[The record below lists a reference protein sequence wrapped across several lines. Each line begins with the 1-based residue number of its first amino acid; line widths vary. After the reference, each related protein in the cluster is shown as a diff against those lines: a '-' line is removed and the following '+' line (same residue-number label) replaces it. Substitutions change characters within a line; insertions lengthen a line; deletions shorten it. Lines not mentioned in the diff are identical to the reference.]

1 MKMARRLI
9 GNVSWAALAIAL
21 ILALAACGGTA
32 DDAPQAT
39 QSSPPLA
46 ASEPTATSI
55 AASPPPTAAPTLTAV
70 VAPSVITT
78 PTATAVAQDTAGT
91 STGATATIDGNA
103 DAARLSERAMPLLSE
118 FVADY
123 SPRQSGTAGELAA
136 AEFIRAYMEN
146 LGYETV
152 LQPLEVEHIPWD
164 EPFVTLAGEG
174 KPDFFS
180 IPLANT
186 GYGDV
191 TAPVVHVGRAFEE
204 DIPDEGLQGV
214 IVLVERGEI
223 TFEEKVN
230 RVADAG
236 AVAAI
241 IYNNERE
248 NFRGALQSDGRIPAV
263 SLSREQGRELLRL
276 LDDEPGIQA
285 RVKVEPV
292 LLDSQNVIAELDD
305 QPADCGVVVL
315 GGHYDSVANT
325 QAAGDNGTG
334 VVSLLLMAE
343 ELARGNDGE
352 EPLSYAVRFVFFG
365 VEEIGIYGSEHYVD
379 ALDEAGRAE
388 IIAMLNFDAMG
399 QGDATVQGSAQLA
412 DMATSVA
419 TAAGISLNRVQDTRG
434 FGSDHAPFINAGI
447 PALFFF
453 GDDFSIINSLD
464 DVLEEVDPS
473 IMGAHMVV
481 ALEMLQ
487 EFECKPQG

>member
-1 MKMARRLI
+1 MKTARRLI

-21 ILALAACGGTA
+21 ILALAACGDAA
-32 DDAPQAT
+32 DDAPQSA
-39 QSSPPLA
+39 QSSPPAA
-46 ASEPTATSI
+46 ASEQVAQQTVT
-55 AASPPPTAAPTLTAV
+55 PPPLTAAPTLTAV
-70 VAPSVITT
+70 IAPSIVTT
-78 PTATAVAQDTAGT
+78 PTATVAVQDTPGT
-91 STGATATIDGNA
+91 STGATATIDASA
-103 DAARLSERAMPLLSE
+103 DAARLSERAMPLLTE

-136 AEFIRAYMEN
+136 AEFIRAYMED
-146 LGYETV
+146 LGYETK
-152 LQPLEVEHIPWD
+152 LQLLEVEHIPWD

-214 IVLVERGEI
+214 IALVERGEI

-276 LDDEPGIQA
+276 LDDEPEIQA

-292 LLDSQNVIAELDD
+292 MLDSQNVIAELDD
-305 QPADCGVVVL
+305 QPADCGIVVL

-343 ELARGNDGE
+343 ELARANDGE
-352 EPLSYAVRFVFFG
+352 EPLPYAVRFIFFG
-365 VEEIGIYGSEHYVD
+365 VEEIGIYGSKHYVD
-379 ALDEAGRAE
+379 ALDEEDKAE

-412 DMATSVA
+412 DIATSVA

-453 GDDFSIINSLD
+453 GDDFSIINSPD
-464 DVLEEVDPS
+464 DVLKEVDPS

>member
-1 MKMARRLI
+1 MKTARRLI
-9 GNVSWAALAIAL
+9 CNVSGVTLAIAL
-21 ILALAACGGTA
+21 ILALAACGDA
-32 DDAPQAT
+32 VDDAPQSA
-39 QSSPPLA
+39 QASPPPSV
-46 ASEPTATSI
+46 ASEQVL
-55 AASPPPTAAPTLTAV
+55 PPTAAPIVTAV
-70 VAPSVITT
+70 VSPSITKT
-78 PTATAVAQDTAGT
+78 PTATATAQDTSNI
-91 STGATATIDGNA
+91 STGATATIDANP
-103 DAARLSERAMPLLSE
+103 DAERLSERAMPLLTQ
-118 FVADY
+118 FVANY

-136 AEFIRAYMEN
+136 AEFIRAYMED
-146 LGYETV
+146 LGYETK
-152 LQPLEVEHIPWD
+152 LQPVEVEHIPWD

-174 KPDFFS
+174 RPEFFS
-180 IPLANT
+180 IPLSNT

-191 TAPVVHVGRAFEE
+191 TAPVVHVDRAFEE

-214 IVLVERGEI
+214 VALVERGEI

-248 NFRGALQSDGRIPAV
+248 NFRGALQSDGRVPAV
-263 SLSREQGRELLRL
+263 SLSQEQGRELLRL
-276 LDDEPGIQA
+276 LNDEPGIQA
-285 RVKVEPV
+285 RVKVKPV
-292 LLDSQNVIAELDD
+292 MLDSQNVIAEADD

-334 VVSLLLMAE
+334 VVSLFLLAE
-343 ELARGNDGE
+343 ELARANDGE
-352 EPLSYAVRFVFFG
+352 GMLPYAVRFVFFG
-365 VEEIGIYGSEHYVD
+365 VEEIGIYGSMHYVD
-379 ALDEAGRAE
+379 ALDEADKAE

-399 QGDATVQGSAQLA
+399 QGDASIQGSAQLA
-412 DMATSVA
+412 DIATSIA
-419 TAAGISLNRVQDTRG
+419 TDAGISLNRVQATHG

-453 GDDFSIINSLD
+453 GNDFSIINSPD

-473 IMGAHMVV
+473 IMGAHMAI

-487 EFECKPQG
+487 EFECKPQE